1 MSLWPV
7 SFPLGVLRELRRP
20 SVRRDTLGHS
30 QRRHPCDQ
38 GHCPRPPTSW
48 QGVTQPGPWPTPPHC
63 PPPTVDH
70 SPLSLTGCW
79 VTSPRGSK
87 ILFQRVTVATAT
99 WPRRSLVAT
108 GGLGWMQEI
117 SVLAKKGRTQPQGLR
132 PVGTGGFAE
141 ELGPHDAS
149 SPLPAQA
156 WPQFIAPA
164 PPCREPAV
172 THTGGW

>member
-1 MSLWPV
+1 MACVISTGGAERAEETFCEKGHFGAQSEKTPV
-7 SFPLGVLRELRRP
+7 RSGPLSSASNQLAR
-20 SVRRDTLGHS
+20 GHS
-30 QRRHPCDQ
+30 AR
-38 GHCPRPPTSW
+38 SLA
-48 QGVTQPGPWPTPPHC
+48 PPHC